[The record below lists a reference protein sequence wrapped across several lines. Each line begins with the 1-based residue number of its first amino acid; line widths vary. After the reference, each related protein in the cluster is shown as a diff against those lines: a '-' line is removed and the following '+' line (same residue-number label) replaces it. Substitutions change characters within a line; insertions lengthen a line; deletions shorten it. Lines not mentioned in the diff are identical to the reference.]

1 MSKGHR
7 ISLLLLLLTVV
18 TAASFAQTSK
28 RKPKYDPVQWS
39 LEIQP
44 ATAAPGER
52 AVARLTATIEEG
64 WRLYAPTTP
73 KGGPIP
79 TELTLTDSPA
89 VESWKVYQPE
99 PKTKFDENFGAET
112 QTYHDEA
119 VFLFDIS
126 LAANAALGTV
136 GLEANTR
143 YSACDDR
150 LCLPPV
156 RKTASASFTIA
167 ANSSEQAAAIPGG
180 YMEAKPAVE
189 VAAVTAARG
198 ASAPSPP
205 VVPSQNKEGFI
216 QFAAVAFGFG
226 LLAIFTPCV
235 FPMIPITMSYFVST
249 HTGSRRQSVIQAI
262 TFCAGVIILF
272 TSIGA
277 AVAALAGP
285 FGLSQLGSSVPV
297 NLLITAVFIAFGLS
311 LLGVFEITVPS
322 GALTSLNK
330 VSNRGGLLGTL
341 VMGLVFALASFACTG
356 PFIGALLAGSIQG
369 DLSWPI
375 FGMLMFSSGLALPFF
390 FLALFPAY
398 LSRMPKSG
406 GWLVRTKITMSFLIF
421 AAALKY
427 LSNVDQVYQWHFLT
441 RERYLA
447 VWIVLLAMAG
457 FYLFGMLRIGDDEE
471 SGSVGPARLG
481 LGGLFF
487 VLAVSLIPGMFGARL
502 GELDAYVPPPEYS
515 GLTNAGFG
523 GAAGA
528 GKWIKGDYAKALEL
542 AQESG
547 KPVLISF
554 TGYTCTNCHWMKAN
568 MFTRPSIAEAL
579 DGLVL
584 LELYTDGADDGSE
597 ANQQMQL
604 DRFGTVAIP
613 YYAIIRPDESVLAEF
628 AGRTRNTEEFLQFLT
643 SGRTTQLA
651 GAGGRA
657 AAP

>member
-1 MSKGHR
+1 MSRGHG
-7 ISLLLLLLTVV
+7 ISLLLLLTVV
-18 TAASFAQTSK
+18 AAASFAQTSL
-28 RKPKYDPVQWS
+28 RQLKYDPVQWS

-52 AVARLTATIEEG
+52 AVARLRATIEQG

-73 KGGPIP
+73 QGGPIP

-89 VESWKVYQPE
+89 VEGWKVYQPK
-99 PKTKFDENFGAET
+99 PKTKLDPNFGQET
-112 QTYHDEA
+112 QTYNDE
-119 VFLFDIS
+119 VIFLFDLTLS
-126 LAANAALGTV
+126 GNAELGTAE
-136 GLEANTR
+136 LEANTR
-143 YSACDDR
+143 YNACNDR

-180 YMEAKPAVE
+180 YMEAKPAAE
-189 VAAVTAARG
+189 APALAAVTPARG
-198 ASAPSPP
+198 APNVASP
-205 VVPSQNKEGFI
+205 NEEGFI

-226 LLAIFTPCV
+226 ILAIFTPCV

-249 HTGSRRQSVIQAI
+249 NTGSRRQSVIQAI

-272 TSIGA
+272 TGIGA
-277 AVAALAGP
+277 AVSALVGP

-297 NLLITAVFIAFGLS
+297 NLLIAAVFIAFGLS

-406 GWLVRTKITMSFLIF
+406 GWLARTKITVSFLIF

-427 LSNVDQVYQWHFLT
+427 LSNVDQVYQWYILT

-457 FYLFGMLRIGDDEE
+457 FYLLGMLRIGDEE

-481 LGGLFF
+481 LGGLFL

-502 GELDAYVPPPEYS
+502 GEIDAYVPSPEYS
-515 GLTNAGFG
+515 GLTNVGFG
-523 GAAGA
+523 AAEDNP
-528 GKWIKGDYAKALEL
+528 WIKGDYAKALEL
-542 AQESG
+542 ARESG
-547 KPVLISF
+547 KPLLISF

-568 MFTRPSIAEAL
+568 MFTRPPIAEAL
-579 DGLVL
+579 VGLVL
-584 LELYTDGADDGSE
+584 LELYTDGADDASKV
-597 ANQQMQL
+597 NQEMQL

-613 YYAIIRPDESVLAEF
+613 YYAIIRPDESVIAEF
-628 AGRTRNTEEFLQFLT
+628 PGRTRDTEEFLHFLT
-643 SGRTTQLA
+643 LGRATQLA
-651 GAGGRA
+651 DAGARVT
-657 AAP
+657 AP